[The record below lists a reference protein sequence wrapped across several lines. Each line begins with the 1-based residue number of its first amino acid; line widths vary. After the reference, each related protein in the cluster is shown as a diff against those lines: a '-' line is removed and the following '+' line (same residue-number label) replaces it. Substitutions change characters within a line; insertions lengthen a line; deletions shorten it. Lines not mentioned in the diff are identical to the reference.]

1 MTRTPIDSPSP
12 LATQKLEYGP
22 AREGLRWVGK
32 YNMTRRSR
40 YFLESLPWPRGSS
53 LVFGVREFV
62 SPSPPSLWFN
72 QISSNLWG
80 RWPCGNI
87 NHYVIHWRS
96 ILGLPLYLRH
106 GHIATRGF
114 EVLRLFEFKLR
125 RGGRNSTL
133 RTILRSEFG
142 RFLGGWRFPG
152 HPKYGKREGFE
163 FSAHDLFVARCFFK
177 RNYSITEKTAN
188 GDCR

>member
-22 AREGLRWVGK
+22 ARRGLRWVGK
-32 YNMTRRSR
+32 CNMTRRSR

-106 GHIATRGF
+106 GHIASRGF
-114 EVLRLFEFKLR
+114 ESFETFWVQVASQRKKLDIAYHPPFR
-125 RGGRNSTL
+125 IWPFFFELAISRTPKIRKKRGFW
-133 RTILRSEFG
+133 I
-142 RFLGGWRFPG
+142 
-152 HPKYGKREGFE
+152 
-163 FSAHDLFVARCFFK
+163 
-177 RNYSITEKTAN
+177 
-188 GDCR
+188 